1 MTRWNEEYNYPILFY
16 FNYNQYNFR
25 RFKLVKLNIG
35 GIKEAS
41 TIDYPGEMVSVIF
54 LCHCPFRCPFC
65 QNWSLVRAEDCT
77 KVDLEDI
84 LKQVVKYRK
93 YITGVC
99 ITGGEPTV
107 QIEGLTELL
116 KKTRAEG
123 LLNKLDSNGLYF
135 DRIRKLLE
143 LELINYAAID
153 VKAAFNPEG
162 YGRAIGIPSLGNE
175 AVKNVKK
182 TLQLLN
188 KFSIPFETRT
198 TIVPDFN
205 DASAEVAHIAQQLQ
219 ELNVPRYILQQFRAS
234 GGTLDERFST
244 IPATAR
250 AKLIELAKIGKQFV
264 SDIRI
269 RTIESGEETF

>member
-1 MTRWNEEYNYPILFY
+1 LA
-16 FNYNQYNFR
+16 
-25 RFKLVKLNIG
+25 KLNIG

-77 KVDLEDI
+77 KVDVGDI
-84 LKQVVKYRK
+84 LKQLAKYRK
-93 YITGVC
+93 YISGVC

-107 QIEGLTELL
+107 QIEGLIELL
-116 KKTRAEG
+116 KKTREEG
-123 LLNKLDSNGLYF
+123 LLNKLDSNGLYS

-153 VKAAFNPEG
+153 VKATLNPES

-175 AVKNVKK
+175 AVKNLKQ
-182 TLQLLN
+182 TILLLN

-205 DASAEVAHIAQQLQ
+205 DASAEITQIAQQLQ
-219 ELNVPRYILQQFRAS
+219 ELNVSRYILQQFRAS
-234 GGTLDERFST
+234 GGTLDESFST
-244 IPATAR
+244 IPATNR
-250 AKLIELAKIGKQFV
+250 AKLIELAQIGNQFI

-269 RTIESGEETF
+269 RTIESGEEAF